1 MKISAFVLLFVFCY
15 VQCRK
20 TYAPIDKNANV
31 AFINMEGG
39 GGIRPAPR
47 NASPNPT
54 PAPKLPEPPKQ
65 TPAPQAATAKPVS
78 PPVVKPNP
86 APAVQPPKTPNL
98 ITPKPVYPT
107 PAVNPITTPGPGS
120 VKQLITFYDTQGK
133 ASPIRPFSYSQAV
146 KQG

>member
-1 MKISAFVLLFVFCY
+1 MKICAFVLLFVFCC

-39 GGIRPAPR
+39 GIRPAPR
-47 NASPNPT
+47 NISPNPT
-54 PAPKLPEPPKQ
+54 TAPKIPD
-65 TPAPQAATAKPVS
+65 TAKPIQTPQPAAPVA
-78 PPVVKPNP
+78 PPAVKPAA
-86 APAVQPPKTPNL
+86 APTVQPPKTPSL

-120 VKQLITFYDTQGK
+120 VKQLVTFYNSQGK
-133 ASPIRPFSYSQAV
+133 ASPIRPYSYSQAV